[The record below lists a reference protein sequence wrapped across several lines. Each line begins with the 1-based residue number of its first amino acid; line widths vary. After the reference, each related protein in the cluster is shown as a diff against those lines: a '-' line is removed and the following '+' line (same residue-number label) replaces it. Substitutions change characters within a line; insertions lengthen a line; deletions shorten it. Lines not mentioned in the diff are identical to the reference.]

1 MNKIQVK
8 TSEKFEDGAFTISLD
23 SSTVHNGVN
32 YRHVY
37 NSSEIDY
44 FALYNL
50 DSDVLMLVPIKDL
63 EGRTRVKISIPFH
76 NSRNQYKNLNH
87 LDYTFEKIILSA
99 ETLHEAS
106 LKEDEEKVQT
116 TTT

>member
-8 TSEKFEDGAFTISLD
+8 TSEKFEDGKFIVSLD

-32 YRHVY
+32 YHHTY
-37 NSSEIDY
+37 DSSEIDY

-50 DSDVLMLVPIKDL
+50 NTDVLMLIPIKEL
-63 EGRTRVKISIPFH
+63 ENRKAVTISIPFQT
-76 NSRNQYKNLNH
+76 SRNQYKNLNY